1 MLPRSTIAPKV
12 LKANNLFIAKE
23 IRSKIQKI
31 TDGSGLL
38 RDDDWES
45 GRSTEVPDILPTGEV
60 GQTRKLINEIADN
73 PQSSIPQLFNARV
86 KALNILQ
93 KLQTKYVLN

>member
-12 LKANNLFIAKE
+12 LRANKLFIAKE

-38 RDDDWES
+38 RDDGWES

-60 GQTRKLINEIADN
+60 GQTRKAN
-73 PQSSIPQLFNARV
+73 
-86 KALNILQ
+86 
-93 KLQTKYVLN
+93 